1 MPPAMRRLLTK
12 LPLPSHV
19 MKGLS
24 RRQWHRVYSAA
35 WQYVVQGHLDRQW
48 QRIDSGLPPPSD
60 EHVGLHRLNSRVAQ
74 MLDIMLVAYPLMKSA
89 ADSDAGLM
97 PSLETVDDLR
107 EAIRWELRRKRRY
120 MLDQH
125 LVSLAQLEAL
135 ESLALA
141 VERGLANKTDAMR
154 GALRATQLKVAMDER
169 VRRRLQPP
177 PSPPPSESESES
189 ESSPSPP
196 AGADMPPPQPSGRRS
211 RRRKRAAAAA
221 QLEEPILDKPE
232 RGSTRRMGRAG
243 AKIVNEASAAFGQG
257 IIHQWF
263 WWRLEAASPGLRRA
277 RTLLATGTT
286 AASSDVPRRLPVL
299 TGTSVS

>member
-1 MPPAMRRLLTK
+1 MRRLLTK

-48 QRIDSGLPPPSD
+48 QRIDTGLPAASD
-60 EHVGLHRLNSRVAQ
+60 EHAGLHRLNSRVAH
-74 MLDIMLVAYPLMKSA
+74 MLQLLVRYPLIKRA

-97 PSLETVDDLR
+97 PSLQTVDGLR

-125 LVSLAQLEAL
+125 LISLAQLEAL

-177 PSPPPSESESES
+177 PPPPPPPSESSES
-189 ESSPSPP
+189 ESSPTPP
-196 AGADMPPPQPSGRRS
+196 AGADKPPPQPSGRRS

-221 QLEEPILDKPE
+221 QLEEPSLDKPE

-243 AKIVNEASAAFGQG
+243 TKIVNEASGRFH
-257 IIHQWF
+257 I
-263 WWRLEAASPGLRRA
+263 
-277 RTLLATGTT
+277 
-286 AASSDVPRRLPVL
+286 
-299 TGTSVS
+299 